1 MLLAVGTGIGGAV
14 VADGKLLMGS
24 HGYAG
29 ELGHIQACLAVDVT
43 CTCGK
48 SGHLEAVAAGCG
60 IEFSYEKFSGKKM
73 TGSEIS
79 ELAKNGDKHAV
90 AAIELAGR
98 SLGQIIAQYLSIFD
112 PEIIILSGS
121 VSHSG
126 KIWKDAVM
134 KGFNEEVIPE
144 ISCNLQLCDA
154 KLGDEAALIGAS
166 EYVLDRLGE

>member
-1 MLLAVGTGIGGAV
+1 MLAVGTGIGGAV
-14 VADGKLLMGS
+14 VVNGKLMMGS

-29 ELGHIQACLAVDVT
+29 ELGHVQSCLAVGIP

-48 SGHLEAVAAGCG
+48 SGHLEAVASGSG
-60 IEFSYEKFSGKKM
+60 IEFCYEKFSGRKL
-73 TGSEIS
+73 TGPEIS
-79 ELAKNGDKHAV
+79 ELAKSGDKHAV

-98 SLGQIIAQYLSIFD
+98 SLGQIIAGYLSIFD

-134 KGFNEEVIPE
+134 RGFDEEVISE
-144 ISCNLQLCDA
+144 ISSNLHLREA